1 MMYSPSWL
9 HPRAAYIH
17 VPFCAHH
24 CGYCDF
30 AVVAGRDEFT
40 PAYIDALIRELATLD
55 EPHPVET
62 IFIGGGTPTYLPPA
76 ELQRLLEAVRKWLPM
91 SGSGESGIGSRG
103 EVGTREWGVGGG
115 EESGTFVFP
124 TPYPP
129 LPTPSHLE
137 WSIESTPDSLDAE
150 RVAILADAG
159 VTRVSIGVQSFNPA
173 MLRALDRRH
182 RAEEIVPAI
191 ERVRSRIGSVSLDL
205 IFGVPGQTL
214 ADWRADLAAA
224 VALQTDHLSCYGLTF
239 ERGTP
244 MWRDRQ
250 AGQVKALDEELERE
264 MFLFAHDQLP
274 KQGYEH
280 YEISNYAKPGH
291 RCQHN
296 EVYWANHAYLGF
308 GLGAA
313 RYINGRRELNTRSLT
328 DYIARIAAGRSATIQ
343 SEVLDPEE
351 RARETLTTQLR
362 RSEGV
367 SRTEFAEQTGI
378 ALNDLAGRAMGR
390 LADIGLLT
398 DDGESVRLTR
408 EGLCVAD
415 AVLAELWADDLSGN
429 ESQTVQINTERIPL
443 G

>member
-1 MMYSPSWL
+1 MPNTLTQACRYNPMMYPPPWL

-30 AVVAGRDEFT
+30 AVVAGRDDFT
-40 PAYIDALIRELATLD
+40 PAYVDALIRELATLD

-76 ELQRLLEAVRKWLPM
+76 ELRRLLAAVRKWLPM
-91 SGSGESGIGSRG
+91 SPESGEPGCVSARSLDATNTGRLRNPAHRS
-103 EVGTREWGVGGG
+103 
-115 EESGTFVFP
+115 EEC
-124 TPYPP
+124 
-129 LPTPSHLE
+129 E

-150 RVAILADAG
+150 RVGILADAG
-159 VTRVSIGVQSFNPA
+159 VTRVSIGIQSFNPG
-173 MLRALDRRH
+173 MLQALDRRH
-182 RAEEIVPAI
+182 RVEEIVPAI
-191 ERVRSRIGSVSLDL
+191 ERVRSRIRSMSLDL

-214 ADWRADLAAA
+214 VDWKRDLETA
-224 VALQTDHLSCYGLTF
+224 VALQPDHLSCYGLTY

-250 AGQVKALDEELERE
+250 AGQVKALDEEIERE
-264 MFLFAHDQLP
+264 MFLFAHDELP
-274 KQGYEH
+274 KHGYEH
-280 YEISNYAKPGH
+280 YEISNYAKPSQH
-291 RCQHN
+291 CRHN

-313 RYINGRRELNTRSLT
+313 RYVNGRRELNTRSLT
-328 DYIARIAAGRSATIQ
+328 DYIARIAAGRSAVIQ

-362 RSEGV
+362 RREGV
-367 SRTEFAEQTGI
+367 SRAEFAEQTGI
-378 ALNDLAGRAMGR
+378 ALDALAGRAIAR
-390 LADIGLLT
+390 LAEIGLLT
-398 DDGESVRLTR
+398 EDGDRISLTR

-415 AVLAELWADDLSGN
+415 AVLTELWADDVAQLA
-429 ESQTVQINTERIPL
+429 QINSERIPL